1 MSLACLLLRSARV
14 TIHLTVNKCLGAF
27 FIVISKTVPWE
38 KRMSNRDIFM
48 SRGQK
53 LGLLEKTDEQSKVIR
68 EGEVDLPGEKRIEEI
83 LAVTRKDLGIK
94 E

>member
-1 MSLACLLLRSARV
+1 
-14 TIHLTVNKCLGAF
+14 
-27 FIVISKTVPWE
+27 
-38 KRMSNRDIFM
+38 MSNRDIFM